1 MNGPVETG
9 PAVRA
14 SEVTLIRDGRA
25 VLRDID
31 WTVGGDENWV
41 VLGPNGSGKTSLL
54 QVASTY
60 RMPSRGKV
68 EVLGERVG
76 KVDVRLLRRRI
87 GYVGAEPAALVRPG
101 LRAIDLVV
109 TGRRA
114 SFVDPRFD
122 TFADEEWD
130 RAEVAM
136 GRLGVGDM
144 VDRRFG
150 TMSEGEKKRTL
161 IARALVTEPALLL
174 LDEPATALDLG
185 AREDLIRSLA
195 ELARE
200 GPPVIMVTHHLEE
213 IPPGFGHILMLSGGA
228 VVAGGPM
235 TEVLTESALSHAF
248 GVPLRI
254 ERHGDRWRGWS
265 EKGEMR

>member
-1 MNGPVETG
+1 MNDSMTAGI
-9 PAVRA
+9 AVRA
-14 SEVTLIRDGRA
+14 SQVTLIRDGRA
-25 VLRDID
+25 VLREVD
-31 WTVGGDENWV
+31 WTVGHDENWV
-41 VLGPNGSGKTSLL
+41 VFGPNGSGKTSLL

-101 LRAIDLVV
+101 LRAIDVVV

-122 TFADEEWD
+122 AFSDEEWD
-130 RAEVAM
+130 RAAAALE
-136 GRLGVGDM
+136 RFGVGSLI
-144 VDRRFG
+144 DRPYG
-150 TMSEGEKKRTL
+150 TLSEGEKKRTL
-161 IARALVTEPALLL
+161 IARALVTDPALML

-185 AREDLIRSLA
+185 AREDLIHSLA
-195 ELARE
+195 VLATE

-213 IPPGFGHILMLSGGA
+213 IPPGFGNILVLSEGA
-228 VVAGGPM
+228 VVASGPM
-235 TEVLTESALSHAF
+235 TEVLTESALSQAF
-248 GVPLRI
+248 GMPLRV